1 MPDLIAVVARRW
13 IFLLGF
19 AATAMVLALVGV
31 LLSPKKYAST
41 ATAIPANS
49 VMADKA
55 RIFNQNI
62 EALYSSLGSPDE
74 LDRIEGTASLDTIY
88 LAVAGMRNLAG
99 HYELTGKE
107 DAGYK
112 AALRLKKNATISR
125 SAYGELKVK
134 VVDKEPP
141 MAAQLANDL
150 MAQLQGIHHRLLTQS
165 DSLVL
170 QRLRADL
177 QAKRV
182 QRMETITRM
191 NSQSSADT
199 VSTGE
204 PRQAVPR
211 NYVQEAVDAD
221 LITASNDVWQQQ
233 LREQERL
240 IQQYQLSMTAAPQPL
255 IVVEPARAA
264 VEPDGP
270 KMLVT
275 LVLAFAGGL
284 VLALLLTLFLH
295 SRKPVA

>member
-13 IFLLGF
+13 VFLLGF
-19 AATAMVLALVGV
+19 AAAAAVLALLGL
-31 LLSPKKYAST
+31 LLSPRKFAST

-74 LDRIEGTASLDTIY
+74 LDRVEGTASLDTIY
-88 LAVAGMRNLAG
+88 LAVAGTRNLVK

-107 DAGYK
+107 EAFYK

-134 VVDKEPP
+134 VVDKDPA
-141 MAAQLANDL
+141 MAANLANDL

-170 QRLRADL
+170 LRLRADL
-177 QAKRV
+177 QAKRA
-182 QRMETITRM
+182 QRVETITRM
-191 NSQSSADT
+191 NTRTDIDSA
-199 VSTGE
+199 STGA
-204 PRQAVPR
+204 PRQPSPR
-211 NYVQEAVDAD
+211 NYAEEAVNDEY
-221 LITASNDVWQQQ
+221 INASNDVWQQQ

-240 IQQYQLSMTAAPQPL
+240 IQQYELSMTAAPQPL
-255 IVVEPARAA
+255 IVVEPARVAI
-264 VEPDGP
+264 EPDGP
-270 KMLVT
+270 KVLVT
-275 LVLAFAGGL
+275 LVLAFVGGL

>member
-13 IFLLGF
+13 MFLFGF
-19 AATAMVLALVGV
+19 AAAAMALALLGV

-88 LAVAGMRNLAG
+88 LAVAGARNLVA
-99 HYELTGKE
+99 HYELSGKE
-107 DAGYK
+107 AAAYK
-112 AALRLKKNATISR
+112 AALKLKKNANISR

-134 VVDKEPP
+134 AVDKDPA

-150 MAQLQGIHHRLLTQS
+150 MAQLQGIHQRLLTQS

-177 QAKRV
+177 QAKRA
-182 QRMETITRM
+182 QRVETITRM
-191 NSQSSADT
+191 NTRSDVDT
-199 VSTGE
+199 TSNGTA
-204 PRQAVPR
+204 RQPSPR
-211 NYVQEAVDAD
+211 NYAEEAVNAEY
-221 LITASNDVWQQQ
+221 ISASNDVWQQQ

-240 IQQYQLSMTAAPQPL
+240 IQQYELSMTAAPQAL
-255 IVVEPARAA
+255 IVVEPARPSI
-264 VEPDGP
+264 EPDGP
-270 KMLVT
+270 KLLVT
-275 LVLAFAGGL
+275 LVLAFVGGL
-284 VLALLLTLFLH
+284 LFALLLTLFLH
-295 SRKPVA
+295 SRKSPA